1 VISHYLEK
9 AISNIED
16 LIELTKADIE
26 DIKNARNDEIYQRTK
41 IKDEI
46 IMLFENQKQLL
57 DSELLRV
64 MKQNKDKELSDILSE
79 DEKKLLEKLKIRLKE
94 LQTINKDY
102 AKLVVAVN
110 EFYASLFEKI
120 FPTEME
126 NYKKINP
133 KSFSLLKVTA

>member
-1 VISHYLEK
+1 MISHYLEK